1 MPRKAKFTKEDFI
14 NTAFTIARESG
25 LSAITARE
33 LASRL
38 ECSTRPMFTCFDS
51 VDELREEVAKKASE
65 NFYSALRADGED
77 PLTTLGLSVIEF
89 AKNEPGLW
97 SIRKASGLDL
107 SGFTQQIAKAYD
119 LTDEQAAH
127 ALRVTADICLCE
139 PTELLLRQVIFAE
152 LKALREVPGYL
163 RGEFTKPRQRQ
174 FASWID

>member
-1 MPRKAKFTKEDFI
+1 MPRKARFTKEDFI
-14 NTAFTIARESG
+14 NTAFAIARESG

-65 NFYSALRADGED
+65 SFYSALRADGGD
-77 PLTTLGLSVIEF
+77 PLTALGLSILGF
-89 AKNEPGLW
+89 AKSEPGLW
-97 SIRKASGLDL
+97 SVRKSAGLDL
-107 SGFTQQIAKAYD
+107 GGFTGTIADAYS

-127 ALRVTADICLCE
+127 ALSVTAGFCLCE
-139 PTELLLRQVIFAE
+139 PTELMLRQVIFAE
-152 LKALREVPGYL
+152 LKALREVSGYL
-163 RGEFTKPRQRQ
+163 KGEFTKPRQRQ